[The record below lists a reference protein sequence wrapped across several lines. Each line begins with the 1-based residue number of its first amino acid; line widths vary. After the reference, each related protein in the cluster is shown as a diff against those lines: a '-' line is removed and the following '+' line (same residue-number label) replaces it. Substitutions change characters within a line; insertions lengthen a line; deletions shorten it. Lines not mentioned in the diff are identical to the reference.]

1 MRTGFFGGAFD
12 PFHNEHKSIVE
23 CAKNELNLDKVVVYP
38 SFAPPHKNC
47 TAPYEARRELA
58 ETALKQCGYVV
69 IDDVEKERDADKN
82 PTCEVL
88 PLLKKKYA
96 AEENYFI
103 IGGDSMFNFSKW
115 IKPEIVA
122 KTMKI
127 AVVARENV
135 EEVERKAEEAR
146 KNYGADV
153 TVLNYVGKAVSG
165 SLVKA
170 KIEFGEKPD
179 EIDEKVYEKII
190 EKGLYREH
198 KDVVE
203 KLKNNIPE
211 RTFEHVKRTV
221 YYAFKLNVKLGLP
234 YEKVF
239 LAAGLHDCAKH
250 LHRAMDGVPPAVEHQ
265 FLGAEVAENEY
276 GVKDEDVLNAIK
288 YHTTGKP
295 DMTTL
300 EKLVFCA
307 DMLEEGRSYPG
318 VTELRKTIENDFE
331 KGFVECVNS
340 SMKKLIED
348 GKPFHFLTKE
358 CAMYYNHRRE
368 EKIND
373 GDTNESATT

>member
-1 MRTGFFGGAFD
+1 MRIGFFGGAFD
-12 PFHNEHKSIVE
+12 PFHNEHKHITE

-58 ETALKQCGYVV
+58 EIALKGCGYVA
-69 IDDVEKERDADKN
+69 IDDVEKERGAERN
-82 PTCEVL
+82 PTSEVL
-88 PLLKKKYA
+88 PLLKEKYA
-96 AEENYFI
+96 PEVGYFI
-103 IGGDSMFNFSKW
+103 IGGDSIFNFSRW

-127 AVVARENV
+127 AVVARENR
-135 EEVERKAEEAR
+135 EEVEKKAAETRE
-146 KNYGADV
+146 KYGADI
-153 TVLNYVGKAVSG
+153 TVLGYVGKAVSG

-170 KIEFGEKPD
+170 EIELGDKPED
-179 EIDEKVYEKII
+179 VDAAVYEKIE

-198 KDVVE
+198 KTLVE

-239 LAAGLHDCAKH
+239 LASVLHDCAKH
-250 LHRAMDGVPPAVEHQ
+250 LHRAMDGVPPSVEHQ

-318 VTELRKTIENDFE
+318 VVELRKSIESDFD
-331 KGFVECVNS
+331 KGFVDCVNS

-348 GKPFHFLTKE
+348 GKPFHVLTKE
-358 CAMYYNHRRE
+358 CAVYYNQ
-368 EKIND
+368 EK
-373 GDTNESATT
+373 